1 MAPVTNNQIVRTP
14 GYLLTGGTGVSA
26 GCWPATK
33 RYSRVQGEALAAAA
47 MHKQVRPT
55 TTVDVPTGTPPSVC
69 WRRP

>member
-1 MAPVTNNQIVRTP
+1 MTNNQIVRTP

-33 RYSRVQGEALAAAA
+33 RFSRVQRGGLEAAATA

-55 TTVDVPTGTPPSVC
+55 TVPTGTPPSAC